1 MNMTVESLK
10 DVGKSFE
17 ILHVLNTRVLM
28 KQTITKSYEEMSIFF
43 KNYMKILIKQ
53 NDMVKNHMKDFFKYI
68 NLEGKAY
75 TELIERREE
84 LKAKYISE
92 NQRVTAKK
100 EKLYATGDIT
110 KFELGSDEKNV
121 DKERI
126 KHDKPYAF
134 QHICQNDN
142 ASLEKIYNQLGYA
155 NKMNMRE
162 LKKMIKEYC
171 VRYIDNLKKFDEEF
185 YPSINDL
192 IGTWSNMQN
201 FVMVANMPKTA
212 ASK

>member
-1 MNMTVESLK
+1 MVTESLK
-10 DVGKSFE
+10 DVQKNFE

-28 KQTITKSYEEMSIFF
+28 KQTITKSYEELSCFF

-53 NDMVKNHMKDFFKYI
+53 NDMVKNHMKDFFKFI

-84 LKAKYISE
+84 LKAKYNAE

-100 EKLYATGDIT
+100 EKLYATGDVS
-110 KFELGSDEKNV
+110 KFELGTNEKGV
-121 DKERI
+121 DRERLL
-126 KHDKPYAF
+126 HDKPYAF
-134 QHICQNDN
+134 EHICQNDTAN
-142 ASLEKIYNQLGYA
+142 LQKIYNQLGYA

-162 LKKMIKEYC
+162 LKKIIKEYC
-171 VRYIDNLKKFDEEF
+171 VRYVDNLKKFDEEF

-201 FVMVANMPKTA
+201 FVMSANMPKMPA
-212 ASK
+212 PAK